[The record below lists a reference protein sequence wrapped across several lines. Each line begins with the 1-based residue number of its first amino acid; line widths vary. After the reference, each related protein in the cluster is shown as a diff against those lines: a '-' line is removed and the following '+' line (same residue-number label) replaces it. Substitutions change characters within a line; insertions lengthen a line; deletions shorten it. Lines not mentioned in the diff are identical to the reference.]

1 MKKITMFGFA
11 ILGISTSIL
20 LASFVS
26 FFYTQQVLTSE
37 QMYQNMQA
45 DFESI
50 QEQTK
55 IKQNIFKDVISET
68 DFEKQT
74 SSAVIQKNAEIKIRS
89 NIKNSSELYL
99 SDSEAKNLAIQVKN
113 LYEEQQVD
121 ASNNTLLDNVRILCI
136 GGMSIS
142 IIFLLLQYRRTK

>member
-11 ILGISTSIL
+11 ILGISMSIL
-20 LASFVS
+20 FASFVPV
-26 FFYTQQVLTSE
+26 FYTQQVLTSE

-50 QEQTK
+50 QEQTN

>member
-50 QEQTK
+50 QEQTN

>member
-11 ILGISTSIL
+11 ILGISMSIL
-20 LASFVS
+20 LASFVPV
-26 FFYTQQVLTSE
+26 FYTHQVLTSE

-74 SSAVIQKNAEIKIRS
+74 SSVVIQKNAETKIRS

-99 SDSEAKNLAIQVKN
+99 SDSETENLAIQVKN
-113 LYEEQQVD
+113 LYEKQQVD
-121 ASNNTLLDNVRILCI
+121 ASNNTLLNNVRIFCI
-136 GGMSIS
+136 GGMTIS

>member
-11 ILGISTSIL
+11 ILGISMSIL
-20 LASFVS
+20 LASFVPV
-26 FFYTQQVLTSE
+26 FYTHQVLTSE

-50 QEQTK
+50 QKQTK